1 MSKITYINPEFQE
14 MLDFVPKHVGRKVDL
29 SFDIAKRI
37 YDILKRK
44 GWSQADLA
52 KAAGKKEAEISKWMS
67 GHHNFTIGTIAFIE
81 SVLGEGI
88 ISVKQYRSSKGNEVR
103 VGVTKSPYRSRNHS
117 AYAPGR
123 LNEEGEE
130 YVSEKKTEHNR

>member
-1 MSKITYINPEFQE
+1 MRKITYINPEFQE
-14 MLDFVPKHVGRKVDL
+14 MLDFVPKHIGRKVDL

-81 SVLGEGI
+81 SVLDEGI
-88 ISVKQYRSSKGNEVR
+88 ISVKQYRGL
-103 VGVTKSPYRSRNHS
+103 KSDETGGIYRNKNHS
-117 AYAPGR
+117 AYTSGL
-123 LNEEGEE
+123 LNDEGGE
-130 YVSEKKTEHNR
+130 YVSPKKTERKR

>member
-14 MLDFVPKHVGRKVDL
+14 MLDFVPKHIGRKVDL

-37 YDILKRK
+37 YDVLKRK
-44 GWSQADLA
+44 GWSQADFA

-81 SVLGEGI
+81 SVLDEGI
-88 ISVKQYRSSKGNEVR
+88 ISVKQYRSPRTVDASKSMYG
-103 VGVTKSPYRSRNHS
+103 SRNHS
-117 AYAPGR
+117 AYAPGL
-123 LNEEGEE
+123 LNDEGED
-130 YVSEKKTEHNR
+130 YISLKKTEHKCSVK

>member
-1 MSKITYINPEFQE
+1 MSKVTYINPEFQE
-14 MLDFVPKHVGRKVDL
+14 MLDFVPKHIGRKVDL

-44 GWSQADLA
+44 GWSQADFA

-81 SVLGEGI
+81 SVLDEGI
-88 ISVKQYRSSKGNEVR
+88 ISVKQYRSPRNVDA
-103 VGVTKSPYRSRNHS
+103 TKNVYGSRNHS
-117 AYAPGR
+117 AYAPGL
-123 LNEEGEE
+123 LNDEGGE
-130 YVSEKKTEHNR
+130 YVSSKKTELKR